1 MGAFG
6 HMSRH
11 MVAAAP
17 ATSPIR
23 SALFILEMMGIA
35 EMMRMQSRMT
45 RILIRRLIELEV
57 NIKVRMRK
65 K

>member
-1 MGAFG
+1 MEAFG
-6 HMSRH
+6 HMFRH

-17 ATSPIR
+17 AATPIR
-23 SALFILEMMGIA
+23 STLFILEMMGIT
-35 EMMRMQSRMT
+35 EMMRMQSRRT

-57 NIKVRMRK
+57 NIKVWMRK